1 MGTLRMGWWVGS
13 QSKCHMLC
21 GVVDVES
28 WDDSSL
34 PVPEPWMLIKK
45 A

>member
-1 MGTLRMGWWVGS
+1 MGTLRMGWGVGR

-34 PVPEPWMLIKK
+34 PVPELMLIKK
-45 A
+45 T